1 MKKGQKKRRSVILR
15 RVLALLL
22 AIVLIHSQIMPAVFA
37 ADTNYSQESNTEEKT
52 VVDGAETVLPM
63 SEDAISEPSEPIQ
76 SEEQQT
82 EDKVSEDTTV
92 ESSEPIQSGEQQT
105 EDAADAE
112 QSPEVET
119 TGEAAEETVNIADAV
134 VPVTV
139 NYYLPKSQNL
149 QVDAPESYTE
159 GEAQEEAKSAVIEQA
174 LGDETTQK
182 LIEQQKEK
190 G

>member
-15 RVLALLL
+15 RVLALLIE
-22 AIVLIHSQIMPAVFA
+22 IVLIHSQIMPAVFA

-63 SEDAISEPSEPIQ
+63 SEDAISESSEPIQ

-82 EDKVSEDTTV
+82 
-92 ESSEPIQSGEQQT
+92 
-105 EDAADAE
+105 
-112 QSPEVET
+112 
-119 TGEAAEETVNIADAV
+119 TGEATEETVNIADAV

-139 NYYLPKSQNL
+139 NYYLPKSQDL

-159 GEAQEEAKSAVIEQA
+159 GEAQEDAKRAVIEQA
-174 LGDETTQK
+174 LGDETTQ
-182 LIEQQKEK
+182 
-190 G
+190 

>member
-92 ESSEPIQSGEQQT
+92 ESSEPIQSEEQQT
-105 EDAADAE
+105 EDKVSEDTT
-112 QSPEVET
+112 VESS
-119 TGEAAEETVNIADAV
+119 ER
-134 VPVTV
+134 PF
-139 NYYLPKSQNL
+139 
-149 QVDAPESYTE
+149 
-159 GEAQEEAKSAVIEQA
+159 
-174 LGDETTQK
+174 
-182 LIEQQKEK
+182 
-190 G
+190 

>member
-15 RVLALLL
+15 RILAFLL
-22 AIVLIHSQIMPAVFA
+22 AIVLVHSQIIPAVFA

-63 SEDAISEPSEPIQ
+63 SEDAISESSEPIQ
-76 SEEQQT
+76 SEEQ
-82 EDKVSEDTTV
+82 
-92 ESSEPIQSGEQQT
+92 
-105 EDAADAE
+105 
-112 QSPEVET
+112 T
-119 TGEAAEETVNIADAV
+119 TGEATEESVNIADAV

-149 QVDAPESYTE
+149 QVDAPESYIE

-190 G
+190 GIESNTQELTATHRWL

>member
-82 EDKVSEDTTV
+82 EDKVSKMRK
-92 ESSEPIQSGEQQT
+92 EPIQSGEQKKIQPT
-105 EDAADAE
+105 
-112 QSPEVET
+112 
-119 TGEAAEETVNIADAV
+119 
-134 VPVTV
+134 
-139 NYYLPKSQNL
+139 QN
-149 QVDAPESYTE
+149 SH
-159 GEAQEEAKSAVIEQA
+159 
-174 LGDETTQK
+174 QK
-182 LIEQQKEK
+182 
-190 G
+190 

>member
-15 RVLALLL
+15 RILVFLL

-92 ESSEPIQSGEQQT
+92 
-105 EDAADAE
+105 
-112 QSPEVET
+112 
-119 TGEAAEETVNIADAV
+119 
-134 VPVTV
+134 
-139 NYYLPKSQNL
+139 
-149 QVDAPESYTE
+149 
-159 GEAQEEAKSAVIEQA
+159 
-174 LGDETTQK
+174 
-182 LIEQQKEK
+182 
-190 G
+190 